1 MSAKNGHEITFST
14 NFKSYFS
21 LTSTNY
27 EQDLNIHFGRRFF
40 SRFQSEDYF
49 YNTWLASKQKVLIH
63 CDTHTRSSLIFLMSN
78 VKASKQLFSVWKI
91 GIRLDWTFVF
101 IATYFIYN
109 TKYFTQLKLLRN
121 ALQHYQGSYS
131 ILRFCSKQ
139 PSVFARFHSLILLN
153 HFRAPQVVNQDRLLR
168 YFLRWQKVLKL
179 LLDVVHVFIY
189 LTDHPSSSCDVTA
202 IRRRQSQIYDSTY
215 FP

>member
-109 TKYFTQLKLLRN
+109 TKYFTQLEKCLATLPRV
-121 ALQHYQGSYS
+121 
-131 ILRFCSKQ
+131 
-139 PSVFARFHSLILLN
+139 VF
-153 HFRAPQVVNQDRLLR
+153 
-168 YFLRWQKVLKL
+168 
-179 LLDVVHVFIY
+179 Y
-189 LTDHPSSSCDVTA
+189 LTFLFKITICLCLFSFSDLIKSFSSASSCKP
-202 IRRRQSQIYDSTY
+202 RQITSLFFKMTKGLKIATWCRTCFYL
-215 FP
+215 FNRPPK